1 MKELR
6 TTFSQHRTDHWTGL
20 ADKLV
25 FIDEMGMHL
34 GLTRLYGRAAPGERV
49 VEASAGYSSAH
60 YTAVAAL
67 RARGVQAPF
76 ILEGSMDS
84 LAFETYVAQVLAPVL
99 GPGDIVILDNLSFHK
114 HDPIRTLI
122 QACGA
127 SVEFLPPYSPD
138 FNPIENCWSKAKAF
152 LRAAK
157 ARTYDELVNALADA
171 LRAVSGHDALAWF
184 AHCGYA
190 VNTSG

>member
-1 MKELR
+1 M
-6 TTFSQHRTDHWTGL
+6 FSQHRTDHWTGL

-34 GLTRLYGRAAPGERV
+34 GLTRLYGRATPGERV

-76 ILEGSMDS
+76 MLEGSMDS
-84 LAFETYVAQVLAPVL
+84 LAFETYVAQVLAPAL

-114 HDPIRTLI
+114 HEPIRTLI
-122 QACGA
+122 EARGA

-138 FNPIENCWSKAKAF
+138 LNPIENCWSKAKAC

-157 ARTYDELVNALADA
+157 ARTHDELVNALADA